1 MDSNNMVPAQE
12 FCTHHSISY
21 TFITGLQEAGLV
33 EVVQIEE
40 QAYLY
45 TDQLAALEK
54 LVRFHTELEINME
67 GVEAIAHLLQQV
79 ETLQEQLR
87 SLSQRLMVY
96 EDLHQD

>member
-1 MDSNNMVPAQE
+1 MESSNMVPAQD

-21 TFITGLQEAGLV
+21 TFIAGLQEAGLV
-33 EVVQIEE
+33 EVVQVEE

-67 GVEAIAHLLQQV
+67 GVEAIAHLLHQV
-79 ETLQEQLR
+79 ESLQQRLH
-87 SLSQRLMVY
+87 SLSQRLLLY
-96 EDLHQD
+96 ETPE

>member
-33 EVVQIEE
+33 EVVLVEE

-54 LVRFHTELEINME
+54 LVRMHTELEINME
-67 GVEAIAHLLQQV
+67 GVEAVAHLLQRL
-79 ETLQEQLR
+79 ETLQLQLHT
-87 SLSQRLMVY
+87 LSQRLLLY
-96 EDLHQD
+96 EDREQV